1 MNGNDNMTET
11 KKVKRKKLNFKKL
24 FILLL
29 FLYLIGYS
37 FYYVLKMPIKNIY
50 IEGNTY
56 ISSSEI
62 IKIANLEKY
71 PPIFK
76 VNSKKIVK
84 KLKKLTLV
92 NNVKIKKNLNGKIS
106 LFIEENKPLLY
117 NNNNDTYIYQNG
129 VEEKS
134 DIKYNG
140 IPILIN
146 YVTEDIFKDFI
157 KNSKK
162 INYDIFQLISE
173 VEYSPSLSKEN
184 KIIDETR
191 FLFRMNDN
199 NTVYINIK
207 NLDNLNYYKESI
219 TPFDYNGILYLD
231 TSNDENFVFSK
242 Y

>member
-1 MNGNDNMTET
+1 MTET